1 MPVLRK
7 FVTIVAVDCVG
18 FSKHMLNNEETTLS
32 SLNACRE
39 IIDTFIFKHGGRI
52 FHTAGDSVLAEFP
65 STVEAVNCAINFQD
79 AIFERNLSIIDE
91 NEGKKLIF
99 RVGIHCDDVIVEKD
113 NIYGNGVNIAARLEA
128 QCVPGQILVSRIVN
142 ENVKTQIEAITHAA
156 GTKKLKNISSDF
168 EVFAIKTSNTDHTEN
183 NQSEEIPDDVD
194 KLKKPNL
201 CILPFKNMNMNDDSS
216 FLVDGIF
223 EDIITE
229 LSMVRQLSIVSRQ
242 SSINFVNSD
251 IKRQDFINQFNINFL
266 AEGTART
273 AGNKV
278 RITIS
283 LIETETEDIKWSQK
297 FDRSLDDIFDVQDEI
312 VRSVVR
318 MVLGEIELVSLQRA
332 KRKPTENMSSYEY
345 LLKGKEMHHQFS
357 KDANAE
363 ALEMFDRAI
372 ESDPNN
378 AQAYAW
384 KACTL
389 GQAFARNYIND
400 TFEELSPVWDNLIST
415 AIKIDPNDF
424 ECHRLLSA
432 VYSGTKKYNLS
443 LEHGKKA
450 YDMVPNDPRILQQY
464 GEALL
469 KTGQTTEGC
478 DLTLK
483 ALEYDPVPQ
492 GQINSN
498 KRKSDAVFACF
509 MDDRIDLGLE
519 LAEQISEPSVRDVL
533 YSTCLAVSKTGSVD
547 EYPWLQKVIKAS
559 DQNAFTN
566 IIDDM
571 KNIDLVIYNTLLQ
584 VYNETIL
591 AAFE

>member
-1 MPVLRK
+1 
-7 FVTIVAVDCVG
+7 
-18 FSKHMLNNEETTLS
+18 
-32 SLNACRE
+32 
-39 IIDTFIFKHGGRI
+39 
-52 FHTAGDSVLAEFP
+52 
-65 STVEAVNCAINFQD
+65 
-79 AIFERNLSIIDE
+79 
-91 NEGKKLIF
+91 
-99 RVGIHCDDVIVEKD
+99 
-113 NIYGNGVNIAARLEA
+113 
-128 QCVPGQILVSRIVN
+128 
-142 ENVKTQIEAITHAA
+142 
-156 GTKKLKNISSDF
+156 
-168 EVFAIKTSNTDHTEN
+168 
-183 NQSEEIPDDVD
+183 
-194 KLKKPNL
+194 
-201 CILPFKNMNMNDDSS
+201 
-216 FLVDGIF
+216 
-223 EDIITE
+223 
-229 LSMVRQLSIVSRQ
+229 
-242 SSINFVNSD
+242 
-251 IKRQDFINQFNINFL
+251 
-266 AEGTART
+266 
-273 AGNKV
+273 
-278 RITIS
+278 
-283 LIETETEDIKWSQK
+283 
-297 FDRSLDDIFDVQDEI
+297 
-312 VRSVVR
+312 

-533 YSTCLAVSKTGSVD
+533 YSTCLAVSKTGGVD

-559 DQNAFTN
+559 DQNAFTD

>member
-168 EVFAIKTSNTDHTEN
+168 EVFAIKTSNTDHNEN

-251 IKRQDFINQFNINFL
+251 IKREDFINQFNINFL
-266 AEGTART
+266 AEGTVRT

-478 DLTLK
+478 YLTLK

>member
-1 MPVLRK
+1 MSVVRK
-7 FVTIVAVDCVG
+7 FVTIVATDCVN
-18 FSKHMLNNEETTLS
+18 FSKHMLDNEEQTLF
-32 SLNACRE
+32 SLNACRD
-39 IIDTFIFKHGGRI
+39 IIDAFISKHGGNI

-65 STVEAVNCAINFQD
+65 SAVEAVNCAINFQET
-79 AIFERNLSIIDE
+79 IYERNLNISDE
-91 NEGKKLIF
+91 SDDRKLVW
-99 RVGIHCDDVIVEKD
+99 RVGIHCDDVIVEKN

-128 QCVPGQILVSRIVN
+128 QCAPGQILVSRFIN
-142 ENVKTQIEAITHAA
+142 EKVKSQIEAITHAA

-168 EVFAIKTSNTDHTEN
+168 EVFTIATSTADN
-183 NQSEEIPDDVD
+183 NDFEEVEEGDDSVN
-194 KLKKPNL
+194 KQTKPIL
-201 CILPFKNMNMNDDSS
+201 CVLPFKNMNMNDDSS

-223 EDIITE
+223 EDILTE
-229 LSMVRQLSIVSRQ
+229 LSMVRQLSVVSRQ
-242 SSINFVNSD
+242 SSVNFIESD
-251 IKRQDFINQFNINFL
+251 QKREDFISSFNIKFIT
-266 AEGTART
+266 EGTVRT

-283 LIETETEDIKWSQK
+283 LTETESDDIKWSQR
-297 FDRSLDDIFDVQDEI
+297 FDRSLDDIFDIQDEI
-312 VRSVVR
+312 VRSVVHKI
-318 MVLGEIELVSLQRA
+318 LGEIELISLQRA

-345 LLKGKEMHHQFS
+345 LLKGKELHHRFD

-363 ALEMFDRAI
+363 ALIMFDQAI
-372 ESDPNN
+372 SLDPNN

-389 GQAFARNYIND
+389 GQAFARNYIDD
-400 TFEELSPVWDNLIST
+400 TFEELAPIWDNLIST

-469 KTGQTTEGC
+469 KTGQTREGC

-498 KRKSDAVFACF
+498 KRKSDAIFACF
-509 MDDRIDLGLE
+509 MDDRIELGLE
-519 LAEQISEPSVRDVL
+519 LAKQISELSVRDIL
-533 YSTCLAVSKTGSVD
+533 FASCLAVSKSGGVE
-547 EYPWLQKVIKAS
+547 EYPWLTDAINSTDKNS
-559 DQNAFTN
+559 YTN
-566 IIDDM
+566 IINDM
-571 KNIDLVIYNTLLQ
+571 KNIDIVIYNTLLQ
-584 VYNETIL
+584 VFNDTIL
-591 AAFE
+591 EDA

>member
-1 MPVLRK
+1 
-7 FVTIVAVDCVG
+7 
-18 FSKHMLNNEETTLS
+18 
-32 SLNACRE
+32 
-39 IIDTFIFKHGGRI
+39 
-52 FHTAGDSVLAEFP
+52 
-65 STVEAVNCAINFQD
+65 
-79 AIFERNLSIIDE
+79 
-91 NEGKKLIF
+91 
-99 RVGIHCDDVIVEKD
+99 
-113 NIYGNGVNIAARLEA
+113 
-128 QCVPGQILVSRIVN
+128 
-142 ENVKTQIEAITHAA
+142 
-156 GTKKLKNISSDF
+156 
-168 EVFAIKTSNTDHTEN
+168 
-183 NQSEEIPDDVD
+183 
-194 KLKKPNL
+194 
-201 CILPFKNMNMNDDSS
+201 
-216 FLVDGIF
+216 
-223 EDIITE
+223 
-229 LSMVRQLSIVSRQ
+229 
-242 SSINFVNSD
+242 
-251 IKRQDFINQFNINFL
+251 
-266 AEGTART
+266 
-273 AGNKV
+273 
-278 RITIS
+278 

-469 KTGQTTEGC
+469 KTGQTKDGC

-533 YSTCLAVSKTGSVD
+533 YSTCLAVSKTGGVD

-559 DQNAFTN
+559 DQNAFTD

>member
-1 MPVLRK
+1 
-7 FVTIVAVDCVG
+7 
-18 FSKHMLNNEETTLS
+18 
-32 SLNACRE
+32 
-39 IIDTFIFKHGGRI
+39 
-52 FHTAGDSVLAEFP
+52 
-65 STVEAVNCAINFQD
+65 
-79 AIFERNLSIIDE
+79 
-91 NEGKKLIF
+91 
-99 RVGIHCDDVIVEKD
+99 
-113 NIYGNGVNIAARLEA
+113 
-128 QCVPGQILVSRIVN
+128 
-142 ENVKTQIEAITHAA
+142 
-156 GTKKLKNISSDF
+156 
-168 EVFAIKTSNTDHTEN
+168 
-183 NQSEEIPDDVD
+183 
-194 KLKKPNL
+194 
-201 CILPFKNMNMNDDSS
+201 
-216 FLVDGIF
+216 
-223 EDIITE
+223 
-229 LSMVRQLSIVSRQ
+229 
-242 SSINFVNSD
+242 
-251 IKRQDFINQFNINFL
+251 
-266 AEGTART
+266 
-273 AGNKV
+273 
-278 RITIS
+278 
-283 LIETETEDIKWSQK
+283 
-297 FDRSLDDIFDVQDEI
+297 
-312 VRSVVR
+312 
-318 MVLGEIELVSLQRA
+318 
-332 KRKPTENMSSYEY
+332 MSSYEY

-533 YSTCLAVSKTGSVD
+533 YSTCLAVSKTGGVD
-547 EYPWLQKVIKAS
+547 EYPWLQNVIKAS
-559 DQNAFTN
+559 DQNAFTD

>member
-1 MPVLRK
+1 
-7 FVTIVAVDCVG
+7 
-18 FSKHMLNNEETTLS
+18 
-32 SLNACRE
+32 
-39 IIDTFIFKHGGRI
+39 
-52 FHTAGDSVLAEFP
+52 
-65 STVEAVNCAINFQD
+65 
-79 AIFERNLSIIDE
+79 
-91 NEGKKLIF
+91 
-99 RVGIHCDDVIVEKD
+99 
-113 NIYGNGVNIAARLEA
+113 
-128 QCVPGQILVSRIVN
+128 
-142 ENVKTQIEAITHAA
+142 
-156 GTKKLKNISSDF
+156 
-168 EVFAIKTSNTDHTEN
+168 
-183 NQSEEIPDDVD
+183 
-194 KLKKPNL
+194 
-201 CILPFKNMNMNDDSS
+201 
-216 FLVDGIF
+216 
-223 EDIITE
+223 
-229 LSMVRQLSIVSRQ
+229 
-242 SSINFVNSD
+242 
-251 IKRQDFINQFNINFL
+251 
-266 AEGTART
+266 
-273 AGNKV
+273 
-278 RITIS
+278 
-283 LIETETEDIKWSQK
+283 
-297 FDRSLDDIFDVQDEI
+297 
-312 VRSVVR
+312 

-363 ALEMFDRAI
+363 ALKMFDQAI

-400 TFEELSPVWDNLIST
+400 TFEELSPVWDTLIST

-432 VYSGTKKYNLS
+432 VYSGTKKFNLS

-519 LAEQISEPSVRDVL
+519 LAEQISEPSVRDIL
-533 YSTCLAVSKTGSVD
+533 YATGLAVSKTGGVD
-547 EYPWLQKVIKAS
+547 DYPWLQKAIKAS
-559 DQNAFTN
+559 DHNAFTD
-566 IIDDM
+566 IINDM

-591 AAFE
+591 ATSE